1 MTAYFSLFMVAL
13 VAATIFPAQS
23 EAVLVGLIATG
34 DYSVWLLVLVAS
46 VGNILGSILNW
57 VLGRGIEQFRERRW
71 FPVKDQALERAQNW
85 YRRYGKWSLLAS
97 WLPVVG
103 DPLTLVAGVM
113 REPLPIFILLVA
125 IAKTARYAILAA
137 VTVGLV

>member
-1 MTAYFSLFMVAL
+1 MTAYFSLFIAAL

-34 DYSVWLLVLVAS
+34 EYSVWLLVVVAS
-46 VGNILGSILNW
+46 VGNVLGSIVNW
-57 VLGRGIEQFRERRW
+57 LLGRGVERFRDRRW
-71 FPVKDQALERAQNW
+71 FPLRPKALEKAQAW
-85 YRRYGKWSLLAS
+85 YRHYGKWSLLAS
-97 WLPVVG
+97 WLPIVG

-113 REPLPIFILLVA
+113 KEPLPVFILLVT

-137 VTVGLV
+137 ITVGLV

>member
-1 MTAYFSLFMVAL
+1 MAAYFSLFMVAL

>member
-1 MTAYFSLFMVAL
+1 MTAYLSLFIAAL

-23 EAVLVGLIATG
+23 EAVLVGLIVTE
-34 DYSVWLLVLVAS
+34 DYSVWLLVIVAS
-46 VGNILGSILNW
+46 LGNVLGSIVNW
-57 VLGRGIEQFRERRW
+57 VLGRGVERFRDRRW
-71 FPVKDQALERAQNW
+71 FPLRPKALEKAQNW

-113 REPLPIFILLVA
+113 KEPLPVFILLVT
-125 IAKTARYAILAA
+125 IAKTARYAVLAA
-137 VTVGLV
+137 LTIGLV

>member
-1 MTAYFSLFMVAL
+1 MTAYLSLFMVAL

-71 FPVKDQALERAQNW
+71 FPVKGQALERAQNW

-113 REPLPIFILLVA
+113 REPLPIFVLLVA

-137 VTVGLV
+137 FTVGLV